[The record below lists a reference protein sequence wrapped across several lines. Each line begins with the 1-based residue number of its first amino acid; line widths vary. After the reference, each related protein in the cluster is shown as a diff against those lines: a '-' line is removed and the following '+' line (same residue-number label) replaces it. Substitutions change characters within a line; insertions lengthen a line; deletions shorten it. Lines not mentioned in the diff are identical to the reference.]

1 MGILLQPEFII
12 AYLKHSANDQRF
24 QALTRFLEGP
34 GANHWPTM
42 SVVGYGMSR
51 QSIIAASNLS
61 EHDKREM
68 ETRLRTLRQEFKQ
81 GGYLYEFDTD
91 SADEWAILRDECSSK
106 GIALDA
112 ERQVEY
118 AIALATNQTILAPA
132 HAQHVYLP
140 YPSIRIQ
147 YL

>member
-12 AYLKHSANDQRF
+12 AFLKNSADDPRF
-24 QALTRFLEGP
+24 QAITRFLDDP

-51 QSIIAASNLS
+51 QSIIAAANLS

-81 GGYLYEFDTD
+81 GGHWYEFDTD
-91 SADEWAILRDECSSK
+91 SADEWATLRHRCSSDR
-106 GIALDA
+106 IALDA
-112 ERQVEY
+112 ERQIEY

-132 HAQHVYLP
+132 QARDVYLP
-140 YPSIRIQ
+140 YPSILIQ